1 MEERYGHPWSR
12 EETILAFDLY
22 CKIPF
27 SKISRRNKQIIELA
41 DLLGRTPS
49 SVALKMTNLA
59 SYDQKLKIR
68 GIKGMKNTSKLD
80 GQVWEEFL
88 NNWENLAYE
97 AQLILYKRKQIQLYK
112 KTSFLESD
120 NLLLGQYQ
128 EQLSKVRIGQ
138 SFFRI
143 SVLNAYNKRCCITGL
158 DQVELLIASHIKPWK
173 DCDIKT
179 ERTNPSNGLC
189 LNAFHDKVF
198 DRGLITIDQNYKIII
213 SKKLKLASMD
223 ENTKDWIKGYENK
236 EIMLPDKFIPDKD
249 FIQYHNDMIFQR

>member
-12 EETILAFDLY
+12 EETILAFDLS

-27 SKISRRNKQIIELA
+27 SKISRRNKQMIELA

-88 NNWENLAYE
+88 NNWENLVYE

-112 KTSFLESD
+112 KTSF
-120 NLLLGQYQ
+120 
-128 EQLSKVRIGQ
+128 
-138 SFFRI
+138 
-143 SVLNAYNKRCCITGL
+143 
-158 DQVELLIASHIKPWK
+158 
-173 DCDIKT
+173 
-179 ERTNPSNGLC
+179 
-189 LNAFHDKVF
+189 
-198 DRGLITIDQNYKIII
+198 
-213 SKKLKLASMD
+213 
-223 ENTKDWIKGYENK
+223 
-236 EIMLPDKFIPDKD
+236 
-249 FIQYHNDMIFQR
+249 

>member
-120 NLLLGQYQ
+120 NLLLGQY
-128 EQLSKVRIGQ
+128 
-138 SFFRI
+138 
-143 SVLNAYNKRCCITGL
+143 
-158 DQVELLIASHIKPWK
+158 
-173 DCDIKT
+173 
-179 ERTNPSNGLC
+179 
-189 LNAFHDKVF
+189 
-198 DRGLITIDQNYKIII
+198 
-213 SKKLKLASMD
+213 
-223 ENTKDWIKGYENK
+223 
-236 EIMLPDKFIPDKD
+236 
-249 FIQYHNDMIFQR
+249 